1 MFGTDITLVVVPTD
15 PVYGNNVPLMKLTG
29 LWLHTEFRKLWG
41 GQGISL
47 IGHRVMFFALQLTAV
62 VVLEATPFQMGI
74 VIAMQGVPAIFGIFL
89 GAWSDRRRRLPIIIG
104 VDVGRSLLLLV
115 IPFAYLLDV
124 LTIELLYFVAFGIG
138 SMSMLFQI
146 AYRSL
151 LPSVVEREELVEANS
166 KLELATSG
174 SVAIGPAIG
183 GVLVQAFAAPFA
195 LIFSSFSFA
204 ISAVLF
210 RWMKIDERRMLA
222 DEGPGSSGGAIRDGL
237 RYFRSNKLL
246 IGIAFST
253 INVVLFWSVAGAVWT
268 LYFIRELEINP
279 GLLGVI
285 FAMGS
290 IGLVFGSVITSRY
303 AAKFGVGRLMA
314 IGLLVNAVG
323 AITVPLIAGP
333 MFVIVSVVIVAQIA
347 VDAGIVMFNIQM
359 VSLRQAITPDH
370 LQGRL
375 TSIFVVLSRVSLPIG
390 GLLGGVLG
398 ETIGLRNTLFVAAIG
413 IGVAAGWLI
422 YFGVWRVHSL
432 PAIATVE
439 N

>member
-1 MFGTDITLVVVPTD
+1 
-15 PVYGNNVPLMKLTG
+15 MKLTG
-29 LWLHTEFRKLWG
+29 LWLHTEFKKLWA

-47 IGHRVMFFALQLTAV
+47 IGHRVMFFALQITAV
-62 VVLEATPFQMGI
+62 VVLDATPFQMGI
-74 VIAMQGVPAIFGIFL
+74 VIAMQGAPAIFGIFL
-89 GAWSDRRRRLPIIIG
+89 GAWSDRHRRLPVIIS

-115 IPFAYLLDV
+115 VPIAHVLDI

-183 GVLVQAFAAPFA
+183 GGLVQVFAAPIA
-195 LIFSSFSFA
+195 LIFSSVSFA
-204 ISAVLF
+204 ISAALF
-210 RWMKIDERRMLA
+210 RWMKVDEHPTSA
-222 DEGPGSSGGAIRDGL
+222 DEGSGSSGGGIRGGL
-237 RYFRSNKLL
+237 RYFWSNKLL

-253 INVVLFWSVAGAVWT
+253 MNVVIFWSVTGAVWT

-290 IGLVFGSVITSRY
+290 IGLVVGSVITSRY
-303 AAKFGVGRLMA
+303 TVKFGVGRLMA

-323 AITVPLIAGP
+323 VITVPTIGGP
-333 MFVIVSVVIVAQIA
+333 MFVIVPVVIMAQIA
-347 VDAGIVMFNIQM
+347 GDAGIVMYNVQT

-370 LQGRL
+370 LQGRV
-375 TSIFVVLSRVSLPIG
+375 TSILVVLSRVSVPIG

-413 IGVAAGWLI
+413 IGVAAAWLI

-432 PAIATVE
+432 PDIAVNE
-439 N
+439 K